1 MDNRAQTCCFT
12 GHRHL
17 PAGEEE
23 AIWQRV
29 QEHLIPLLEQGVR
42 YFGVGGAL
50 GFDTLVAEKL
60 LELRG
65 KYPQIRVILVLPF
78 RGYQSRW
85 TAAQQARAARIESRV
100 DKVST
105 AAAHPAVR
113 PFWPATGVWWT
124 ARPTASVTAQEL
136 PEVQRIHCGMRKNR
150 DYKYGM
156 QHSFKIRNLLF
167 KQVTSKRPFCSTD
180 KSECR
185 ISYRTKPSKSH

>member
-1 MDNRAQTCCFT
+1 MHICTSSLRERPVLDATSSSFASMVSGSRTDTTVDFATTGLHCGTINLSSCACNIRKSGESWCCRSAAT
-12 GHRHL
+12 KAAGQRPSK
-17 PAGEEE
+17 PA
-23 AIWQRV
+23 
-29 QEHLIPLLEQGVR
+29 
-42 YFGVGGAL
+42 
-50 GFDTLVAEKL
+50 
-60 LELRG
+60 LRG
-65 KYPQIRVILVLPF
+65 LNPGSIR
-78 RGYQSRW
+78 W
-85 TAAQQARAARIESRV
+85 
-100 DKVST
+100 ST

-185 ISYRTKPSKSH
+185 ISYRTTPSKSH